1 MNRVVAV
8 ASAVVA
14 AMLSLAAPAAEEQT
28 GPGQGQIVTYD
39 EALARV
45 IQNSHELKL
54 ADEDVRDAR
63 RRLKRARRQYHPRL
77 KVQGTFRGDVLEADQ
92 WSSDRNM
99 GAGMVLDWSPFRNG
113 ELLRENASSRVGV
126 MIATLSRRQA
136 AIDLEYE
143 FRQLCHGILMTAD
156 EVELKKLQRDLEE
169 RRLAQIEREL
179 EIGKGTKANVLDQKG
194 AFFDADAAWRKSRQ
208 ALQIA
213 LIELEE
219 RMGHDEVAGVADVDR
234 TIGPIDELTVE
245 DCLAAAQDA
254 RIALLTV
261 RQQVRLADLG
271 VKYAGLK
278 RLPSVYFFTGSDY
291 ALTQEVGGDEIALL
305 AGVTVSYPIYGAG
318 DTAAAIADAKAAAV
332 RVRIQ
337 SSQTHLR
344 VEREVRE
351 AYWAYVNTLRQL
363 ESTREREEVFEDDF
377 EEARVLRERGALGDI
392 AFAEAE
398 IRYRESRRRL
408 RTLELDALMARA
420 TLVKVI
426 GVSSLDEVAHGPA
439 RSSPEPLGKKEA
451 Q

>member
-1 MNRVVAV
+1 
-8 ASAVVA
+8 
-14 AMLSLAAPAAEEQT
+14 
-28 GPGQGQIVTYD
+28 
-39 EALARV
+39 
-45 IQNSHELKL
+45 
-54 ADEDVRDAR
+54 
-63 RRLKRARRQYHPRL
+63 
-77 KVQGTFRGDVLEADQ
+77 VLEADQ

>member
-1 MNRVVAV
+1 
-8 ASAVVA
+8 
-14 AMLSLAAPAAEEQT
+14 MLSLAAQAAEEQT
-28 GPGQGQIVTYD
+28 GPEQGQIITYD

-45 IQNSHELKL
+45 IQNSYELKL
-54 ADEDVRDAR
+54 ADEDVRDAH

-77 KVQGTFRGDVLEADQ
+77 RVQGTFRGDLLQADG

-113 ELLRENASSRVGV
+113 ELLRENATARVGV
-126 MIATLSRRQA
+126 TVATLSRRQA
-136 AIDLEYE
+136 AIDLEYD
-143 FRQLCHGILMTAD
+143 FRQLYYGILNTRD

-169 RRLAQIEREL
+169 RRLAVL
-179 EIGKGTKANVLDQKG
+179 EDKFESGDATKADVLKQKG
-194 AFFDADAAWRKSRQ
+194 VFFDADAAWRMSLQ
-208 ALQIA
+208 NLQIA

-219 RMGHDEVAGVADVDR
+219 QMGRDEAAGVADIDR
-234 TIGPIDELTVE
+234 AIEPVDELTVE
-245 DCLAAAQDA
+245 DCLAVAQDA
-254 RIALLTV
+254 RITLLTA

-291 ALTQEVGGDEIALL
+291 ALTQQVGRDEIELL

-318 DTAAAIADAKAAAV
+318 ETAAVIADAKAAAV
-332 RVRIQ
+332 RARIQ
-337 SSQTHLR
+337 SSQAHLR
-344 VEREVRE
+344 VEREIRE

-377 EEARVLRERGALGDI
+377 EDARVLRERGALGDI

-408 RTLELDALMARA
+408 RTLELDALAARA
-420 TLVKVI
+420 ALLKAI
-426 GVSSLDEVAHGPA
+426 GVSSLDEVAHGLA
-439 RSSPEPLGKKEA
+439 SSGPEPPGKKEA